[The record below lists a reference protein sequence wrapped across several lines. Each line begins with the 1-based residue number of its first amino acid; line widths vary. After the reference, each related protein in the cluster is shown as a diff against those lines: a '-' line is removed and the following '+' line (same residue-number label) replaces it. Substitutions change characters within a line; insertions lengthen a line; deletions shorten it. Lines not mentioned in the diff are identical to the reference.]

1 MNVRDVARLARI
13 RLTEEEVT
21 EYQGQMDQIL
31 HYVEQLN
38 GIDVEG
44 IEPTAHAEDVFNVI
58 REDKAIGTHQLSQEA
73 ALRNAPD
80 TAHDQIRMPK
90 VVE

>member
-1 MNVRDVARLARI
+1 MNVREVARLARI
-13 RLTEEEVT
+13 RLTDGEV
-21 EYQGQMDQIL
+21 EVYQEQMEGIL

-38 GIDVEG
+38 RIDVEG
-44 IEPTAHAEDVFNVI
+44 VEPTAHAEEIQDVY
-58 REDKAIGTHQLSQEA
+58 REDRALDEHRLSRED
-73 ALRNAPD
+73 ALGNAPE